1 MISSSELL
9 RVCYSLGAFQGDL
22 GVVWEPLGAHFG
34 GLGALFGGLGVVLGR
49 SWGLLGHFLEVLGWS
64 LEDLGPSWGDLGGH
78 FAARLLLLIF
88 VDGFGGHF
96 DSPKG
101 TKNGPKIDPKTIKNR
116 CRNRRRQKHLLERT
130 WVDFGSFLAAILTSC
145 LLMFHW
151 FL

>member
-64 LEDLGPSWGDLGGH
+64 LEGLGPSWGDLGGH
-78 FAARLLLLIF
+78 FAARWLLFNFLMDLGVILAPQRA
-88 VDGFGGHF
+88 
-96 DSPKG
+96 PKMIQ
-101 TKNGPKIDPKTIKNR
+101 KSIPKRSKIDVEIEDEKNTSW
-116 CRNRRRQKHLLERT
+116 NGL
-130 WVDFGSFLAAILTSC
+130 GSISDRFWQPS
-145 LLMFHW
+145 
-151 FL
+151 